1 MGMDWDLC
9 WISRFLFVTQYMVTL
24 ADIGFCV
31 FFFVLYSLLSGW
43 LCPEEKQDLAT
54 FLGIQMLLLF

>member
-31 FFFVLYSLLSGW
+31 FFFLFYIVYY
-43 LCPEEKQDLAT
+43 
-54 FLGIQMLLLF
+54 LGGFARRKNRIWPHF